1 MLDIESIYKEHKALL
16 EGHFL
21 LSSGNHTKFYL
32 QSAKVLENPKTA
44 EKLATE
50 LAALINSH
58 NIQIDCVC
66 SPALGGILAGYELAR
81 ALGVRFIFTERVNGE
96 MMLRRGFDVAKDER
110 VLICEDIITTGGSAL
125 ESAECIAERG
135 GKIVAFAGLAN
146 RGFCKAILPSGANES
161 SAENAKCGG
170 NESSTE
176 TSNTSSSCDTQG
188 ANTIAKLPINIP
200 LFALA
205 NFTFDIY
212 EASSC
217 PLCKDSIAYKP
228 GSRN

>member
-1 MLDIESIYKEHKALL
+1 MNIENIYKKYNALL

-32 QSAKVLENPKTA
+32 QSAKVLEYPQIA
-44 EKLATE
+44 QKLALS
-50 LAALINSH
+50 LAALIKEHS
-58 NIQIDCVC
+58 IEVECVC

-81 ALGVRFIFTERVNGE
+81 ALGVRFIFTERVNSE
-96 MMLRRGFDVAKDER
+96 MMLRRGFQVTKGEK

-125 ESAECIAERG
+125 ESAQCVAQQEA
-135 GKIVAFAGLAN
+135 KIVAFAGLAN
-146 RGFCKAILPSGANES
+146 RGFCKAILPN
-161 SAENAKCGG
+161 NQKG
-170 NESSTE
+170 NEGSKIQAQSPI
-176 TSNTSSSCDTQG
+176 C
-188 ANTIAKLPINIP
+188 KLPLSLP

-205 NFTFDIY
+205 NFSFDIY
-212 EASSC
+212 PADSC